1 MKKNTFQNLFRLS
14 AIVVCTLSLSVSAW
28 ASTETSSIVIC
39 GSETSKEEDE
49 IILNETPEDIQDTA
63 DEFVSLGMFTTTGY
77 CNCEQCSGGHSL
89 TYAGTVPQAEHTLSA
104 DLNLFPIGTQLMV
117 DGIIYTVEDMGYSVN
132 GNKIDIFYDCHQD
145 AEAHGMQLQEVFA
158 LAF

>member
-49 IILNETPEDIQDTA
+49 IILNETRLMNEGDFCIISPFTQHSVLAAKDSLVLSIQ
-63 DEFVSLGMFTTTGY
+63 LRKTTFDAIFGSFLAKTDLLAIFFKNTLY
-77 CNCEQCSGGHSL
+77 ETNQSNYL
-89 TYAGTVPQAEHTLSA
+89 YFHT
-104 DLNLFPIGTQLMV
+104 DNNDNIKMLMQN
-117 DGIIYTVEDMGYSVN
+117 II
-132 GNKIDIFYDCHQD
+132 I
-145 AEAHGMQLQEVFA
+145 LQILME
-158 LAF
+158 